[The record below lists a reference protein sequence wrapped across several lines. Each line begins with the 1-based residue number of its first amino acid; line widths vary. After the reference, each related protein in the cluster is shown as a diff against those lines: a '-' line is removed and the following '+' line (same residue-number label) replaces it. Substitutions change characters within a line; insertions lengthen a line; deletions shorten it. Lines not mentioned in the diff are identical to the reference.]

1 MQFLCF
7 PNKRKSNLNTVRNY
21 FSICFL
27 FFISSCSIKEKDASV
42 VLARVEDDVL
52 TINRLNNSLSSQKKV
67 DGLVKS
73 YIHDWVNN
81 SLLFKEAKEEGFTKD
96 KNLLEKRDLYFKKLV
111 IGSYIESKTL
121 SKTNIS
127 KQDIREYY
135 ANNKESFIRSSPS
148 ASVYHF
154 ITDNHAEARSIKK
167 LLLKKK
173 SGESMD
179 ELFKQHNVELKTVYK
194 NRLIDK
200 LDLALFDRKEGPI
213 IGPIKTSKGY
223 HVLEVLNRF
232 EKGSQLGLEEVYDE
246 IYQRMLKKNQLSL
259 LNGLIDS
266 LKSKTNV
273 FINASYE

>member
-1 MQFLCF
+1 M
-7 PNKRKSNLNTVRNY
+7 RNY
-21 FSICFL
+21 FLICFL
-27 FFISSCSIKEKDASV
+27 FFISSCSIKEKDTSV
-42 VLARVEDDVL
+42 VLARVGDDVL
-52 TINRLNNSLSSQKKV
+52 TVNRLRHSLSSQKKS

-73 YIHDWVNN
+73 YIHDWVDNT
-81 SLLFKEAKEEGFTKD
+81 LLFKEAQEEGFTKD
-96 KNLLEKRDLYFKKLV
+96 KNLLEKKDLYFKKLV

-121 SKTNIS
+121 SNININ
-127 KQDIREYY
+127 KQRIREYY
-135 ANNKESFIRSSPS
+135 TNNKESFIRSSAS

-154 ITDNHAEARSIKK
+154 ITDNHAEARTIRK

-173 SGESMD
+173 SGESID
-179 ELFKQHNVELKTVYK
+179 ELFKQHSVELKTVYK

-200 LDLALFDRKEGPI
+200 LDIAIFDRKEGPI

-223 HVLEVLNRF
+223 HVLEILNRYK
-232 EKGSQLGLEEVYDE
+232 KGSQLGLEEVYDE

-273 FINASYE
+273 FINAGYE